1 MYIVRMMNEYINN
14 FFSVEKVLINKKNN
28 NIKIQIKEK
37 IMSIFKNKNFFVIIE
52 DSSMIICEKA
62 WHISSFFKWN
72 PPIVFLRGTNNNR
85 KTIEVHN
92 VSNIEEITR
101 SKDMLMIFD
110 TIFFKPYS

>member
-62 WHISSFFKWN
+62 
-72 PPIVFLRGTNNNR
+72 
-85 KTIEVHN
+85 
-92 VSNIEEITR
+92 
-101 SKDMLMIFD
+101 
-110 TIFFKPYS
+110 

>member
-1 MYIVRMMNEYINN
+1 MMNEYINN

-62 WHISSFFKWN
+62 
-72 PPIVFLRGTNNNR
+72 
-85 KTIEVHN
+85 
-92 VSNIEEITR
+92 
-101 SKDMLMIFD
+101 
-110 TIFFKPYS
+110 